1 MGAELT
7 GFERE
12 GHDEPDGHEQSKWLK
27 TRALPVLCAVSGCT
41 TLLQLE
47 TYCVCPNAISCGLRL
62 TTPIRERTIT
72 RALNEVK
79 TAGSRPA
86 SSRRPGLQDISS
98 ANHNKRFGR
107 S

>member
-7 GFERE
+7 GFAPE

-27 TRALPVLCAVSGCT
+27 TRALRALRSVRGLQP
-41 TLLQLE
+41 LLQLE

-62 TTPIRERTIT
+62 TTPIRGRTIT
-72 RALNEVK
+72 RALNEVE

-98 ANHNKRFGR
+98 ANHNND
-107 S
+107 